1 MCSDRWARRKVLDDV
16 YIEQENVLDKL
27 QYFIEQREM
36 EAAGQVP
43 QRAGHHASSSSTLV
57 PLQMILEAV
66 SEMSHERRCGIL
78 KMLHPEEAASALS
91 LMSATD
97 AQQALEDIR
106 TCHGKDRDLEHA
118 RREAEM
124 ELDLAMF
131 AAESVLKA
139 GEPLSAP
146 VVAAPDEIPVSPE
159 GASPGEKP
167 AETERVDLIE
177 VRDSL
182 RE

>member
-1 MCSDRWARRKVLDDV
+1 M
-16 YIEQENVLDKL
+16 
-27 QYFIEQREM
+27 
-36 EAAGQVP
+36 
-43 QRAGHHASSSSTLV
+43 
-57 PLQMILEAV
+57 QMILEAV

-106 TCHGKDRDLEHA
+106 THHAKDRDLERA
-118 RREAEM
+118 WREAEM

-146 VVAAPDEIPVSPE
+146 VVAGPDEIPVSPE
-159 GASPGEKP
+159 GGGGGGAPEEKP
-167 AETERVDLIE
+167 AETERVELIE
-177 VRDSL
+177 VSDSR